1 MTFFDGAAWDDT
13 QTNLL
18 IPFSLLPDTTGE
30 FGASG
35 GGGGLLVHPGMSG
48 GMRG

>member
-1 MTFFDGAAWDDT
+1 MDIGAF
-13 QTNLL
+13 QTAA
-18 IPFSLLPDTTGE
+18 G
-30 FGASG
+30 G